1 MKSHRAAKGHR
12 SFEMI
17 INPRT
22 ALYLAP
28 APNMRCGSFPNF
40 SAPVCSSL
48 TLHNH
53 RSDKISFKTRKA
65 SCSGHESKP
74 RNAPSGP
81 DAYGVGA
88 IAGLKSPPQC
98 LQLGS
103 EDCARARKGPWSSE
117 KRLKP
122 HCSGEKQPG
131 ML

>member
-1 MKSHRAAKGHR
+1 MKSHRATNGHR

-22 ALYLAP
+22 ALRWAP
-28 APNMRCGSFPNF
+28 ALIMRCGSLLNF
-40 SAPVCSSL
+40 SAPKCSSL
-48 TLHNH
+48 TLHSH
-53 RSDKISFKTRKA
+53 TSDKIRFKTKYA

-74 RNAPSGP
+74 RDAPSGP

-103 EDCARARKGPWSSE
+103 EGCTRARKGPWSSE

-122 HCSGEKQPG
+122 HCLGEKQPG
-131 ML
+131 TL